1 MLKITEYGERIRDEF
16 IEHCHDLAKYD
27 IAMDHGLDV
36 LNDCVRGVKD
46 YAALCILQYDT
57 MAIETVELWK
67 VEASSEICWST
78 NWDDPDNMFTITFD
92 ALFAELSKCF
102 EEERDDM
109 SIVITFTGEEIVQLE
124 EVFGDRIKDK
134 EDLYQTIREIVA
146 DIIDANGRVL

>member
-1 MLKITEYGERIRDEF
+1 MLKITEYGEKIRDEF

-46 YAALCILQYDT
+46 YAALCILNYDT
-57 MAIETVELWK
+57 MAIDTVELWK
-67 VEASSEICWST
+67 AEATSQICWST

-92 ALFAELSKCF
+92 ALFTELNKCF

-109 SIVITFTGEEIVQLE
+109 SIVITFTGEEIAQLE

-134 EDLYQTIREIVA
+134 EDLYQTIRNMVA
-146 DIIDANGRVL
+146 EIIDANVRVL